1 MDLILNP
8 SDNRCLHKPET
19 CSMFQGGYGSH
30 IFSFHIVIG
39 PEKKKVPK
47 ETDGPDARWCLRRG
61 DRTTL
66 VTFDP
71 RT

>member
-8 SDNRCLHKPET
+8 SENRCLHKSET

-39 PEKKKVPK
+39 PKKKK
-47 ETDGPDARWCLRRG
+47 SQKKQMDQMHAGDYDGG
-61 DRTTL
+61 I
-66 VTFDP
+66 VQH
-71 RT
+71 